1 MLKIAICDDEKF
13 FKIKIEKNIEK
24 YLGKEEIAYEVD
36 SFDSGIQLLEKGEN
50 IAEYDMIFLDIN
62 MQEIDGIETAKCIRS
77 YSSEIFLIFVTAYVQ
92 YSPEGYKVNAIR
104 YLLKDNESFDE
115 TFRECMDAILKKLEL
130 KKEVCIF
137 NFLDGKKEVLLD
149 EIVCIESN
157 LHKLTFQIDTGK
169 KTESYYMYDRL
180 DNVFEQ
186 IQSQRF
192 CRIHKSY
199 LVNLKYVD
207 DIMRYQVILK
217 NGQRLNVAKPRYMTV
232 KNAYIS
238 FQGEM

>member
-13 FKIKIEKNIEK
+13 FKTKMKKNVEK
-24 YLGKEEIAYEVD
+24 YLGKEKIVCEVD
-36 SFDSGIQLLEKGEN
+36 CFDSGVQLLEKGES

-62 MQEIDGIETAKCIRS
+62 MQEIDGIETAKCIRN
-77 YSSEIFLIFVTAYVQ
+77 YYPEVFLIFVTAYVQ

-104 YLLKDNESFDE
+104 YLLKDNESFDDA
-115 TFRECMDAILKKLEL
+115 FKECMDAILKKLDL
-130 KKEVCIF
+130 KKEKYMF
-137 NFLDGKKEVLLD
+137 DFLDGKKEVLLD
-149 EIVCIESN
+149 EIVYIESN
-157 LHKLTFQIDTGK
+157 LHKLTFQVDTGK
-169 KTESYYMYDRL
+169 TIASYYMYDRL
-180 DNVFEQ
+180 DNISEQ
-186 IQSQRF
+186 IQSRRF

-207 DIMRYQVILK
+207 DIIRYQVILK
-217 NGQRLNVAKPRYMTV
+217 DGHRLNVAKPRYMTV